1 MKQMLLISGV
11 FDRLSGGSSKK
22 EKDETEYTIEDYQEL
37 LDEYKDSEAEILINM
52 ATIYFEQ
59 ENIPESMKNLEKSIQ
74 LYKDLGDVGKQA
86 MVLDLMGDITR
97 YNKKIKLALDYYRE
111 AYQLYSDI
119 ESDNKDELSKK
130 IKKLEVLDSARVG
143 GTRFNYKNPSI
154 VATSEVPGDEFPH
167 SDYNKISEN
176 IKEVIGMLKGADTYR
191 NYANSKNP
199 MEELDNAYEM
209 SSGIGDVA
217 GKATILLIMGDLE
230 LKESK
235 SDDALKHF
243 KKSLEYFLEI
253 EEKTGEAVSR
263 LLIGTAYYMRGD
275 MDNVTPNFRKS
286 MEILRDLKDVLGEN
300 IAMRLMNAI
309 YEEE

>member
-1 MKQMLLISGV
+1 
-11 FDRLSGGSSKK
+11 
-22 EKDETEYTIEDYQEL
+22 
-37 LDEYKDSEAEILINM
+37 
-52 ATIYFEQ
+52 
-59 ENIPESMKNLEKSIQ
+59 
-74 LYKDLGDVGKQA
+74 

-130 IKKLEVLDSARVG
+130 IKELEVLDSARVG
-143 GTRFNYKNPSI
+143 GTRFNYKNPTI

-167 SDYNKISEN
+167 SDYNKISGN

-191 NYANSKNP
+191 NYANSENP
-199 MEELDNAYEM
+199 MEELENAYEM

-263 LLIGTAYYMRGD
+263 LLIGTAYYMTGD

-286 MEILRDLKDVLGEN
+286 IEILRDLKDVLGEN